1 MSDRKC
7 AGNEGRIHRVKLA
20 LYPVGPD
27 PVQVVLDNT
36 AVDQPPSVEH
46 HAGSK
51 QLDGLT
57 DFRWLGK
64 TVQLTEQ
71 RDRIQKTMTMGHT
84 LNQGSQVIQ
93 LIRLPPVPLVR
104 FQLCNGPGPG
114 ARDD

>member
-84 LNQGSQVIQ
+84 LNHITPGQPVHPAHSFASCSFGSVST
-93 LIRLPPVPLVR
+93 L
-104 FQLCNGPGPG
+104 
-114 ARDD
+114 